1 MLRNK
6 WPLPLAPGE
15 ICLGRQ
21 PDMLVLGVGVTEK
34 AGCVLWVPEKITF
47 LQVCFLPPFSI
58 TTFSCYKMT
67 VIHLFV

>member
-15 ICLGRQ
+15 ICLGGQ

-34 AGCVLWVPEKITF
+34 AVAFFGCLKKSPF
-47 LQVCFLPPFSI
+47 CRFAFCPLFQSPPLAA
-58 TTFSCYKMT
+58 TK
-67 VIHLFV
+67 